1 MVKKMCVETC
11 KTSVDELFSYLMQ
24 PLIDDNLT
32 LSSTVEEQVALIPK
46 EWIVELEQ
54 AFIRRGLKFTYSIK
68 ESETVWYNDSK
79 PPYADISAPM
89 YLLKVE
95 R

>member
-1 MVKKMCVETC
+1 MSVETY

-24 PLIDDNLT
+24 PLMDDNLT
-32 LSSTVEEQVALIPK
+32 LSSTVEERMELIPK
-46 EWIVELEQ
+46 EWIIELEQ
-54 AFIRRGLKFTYSIK
+54 AFTRHGLKFTYSIR
-68 ESETVWYNDSK
+68 ESETVWHNDSNL
-79 PPYADISAPM
+79 PYATTSAPM